1 MIVTKNLSV
10 STIEVDLE
18 GGTIWVNGP
27 NCKLR
32 ISNLTIPEPLED
44 FSMIDIVDG
53 KATMYPKNYEIDED
67 GISDEMAEFLIFI
80 TNFLHSQLKSNR
92 IIENRRQFLSDIKDS
107 VVSCV
112 REKYSESSGVKGD

>member
-1 MIVTKNLSV
+1 MIVTKHLAV

-44 FSMIDIVDG
+44 FSMIDVVDG
-53 KATMYPKNYEIDED
+53 MVNMYPKGYEIDND